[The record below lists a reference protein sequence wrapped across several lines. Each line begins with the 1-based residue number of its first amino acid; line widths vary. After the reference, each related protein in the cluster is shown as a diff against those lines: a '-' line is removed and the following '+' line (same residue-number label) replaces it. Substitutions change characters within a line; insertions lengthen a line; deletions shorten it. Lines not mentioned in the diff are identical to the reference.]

1 MNATIEY
8 DNLNGKVEN
17 LKDILGAKINL
28 KNIKLLEVPIEI
40 ESNNLEFTLLKI
52 VCNKDIKK
60 FLKKIEQLYQNNNT
74 DVSIVFNY
82 DLTNNTDYYE
92 VLLNKKILEI
102 IENFDI
108 SQYYNIKVSLINDEI
123 ILWKLHSLEIGETI
137 KIKNKEEDI
146 NVENFEPDYLEIQ
159 NSFISEI
166 KSLLK
171 NNKKEL
177 KNLEDKKEY
186 LNNLLNE
193 IKNNYNFNKLENY
206 RDLLNSYLI

>member
-8 DNLNGKVEN
+8 DNLNGEVDN

-28 KNIKLLEVPIEI
+28 KNIKLLEIPTEI

-52 VCNKDIKK
+52 VCNKDIKR
-60 FLKKIEQLYQNNNT
+60 FLKNIEQLYQNNDT
-74 DVSIVFNY
+74 DVRIVFNY

-92 VLLNKKILEI
+92 LLLNKKILEI
-102 IENFDI
+102 IEDFDI

-166 KSLLK
+166 KGLLK
-171 NNKKEL
+171 SNNKEF
-177 KNLEDKKEY
+177 KNLENRIAN

-206 RDLLNSYLI
+206 RDLLNSYIE

>member
-1 MNATIEY
+1 MNATIDY
-8 DNLNGKVEN
+8 DNLNGEEED

-28 KNIKLLEVPIEI
+28 KNIKLLEVPTEI
-40 ESNNLEFTLLKI
+40 ESNNLEFTLLKVI
-52 VCNKDIKK
+52 CNKDIKR
-60 FLKKIEQLYQNNNT
+60 FLKNIEQLYQNNYT

-82 DLTNNTDYYE
+82 DLRNNTDYYE
-92 VLLNKKILEI
+92 LLLNKKILEI
-102 IENFDI
+102 IEDFDI

-123 ILWKLHSLEIGETI
+123 ILWKLHSLELGETQ

-146 NVENFEPDYLEIQ
+146 NIENFEPDYLEIQ

-177 KNLEDKKEY
+177 KNLEDKKEN

-193 IKNNYNFNKLENY
+193 IKNNYNLNKLENY
-206 RDLLNSYLI
+206 RDLLNSYIE

>member
-8 DNLNGKVEN
+8 DNLNGKAED

-28 KNIKLLEVPIEI
+28 KNIKLLEIPTEI

-52 VCNKDIKK
+52 VCNKDIKR
-60 FLKKIEQLYQNNNT
+60 FLKNIEQLYQNNDT
-74 DVSIVFNY
+74 DVRIVFNY

-92 VLLNKKILEI
+92 LLLNKKILEI
-102 IENFDI
+102 IEDFDI
-108 SQYYNIKVSLINDEI
+108 NQYYNIKVSLINDEI

-166 KSLLK
+166 KGLLK
-171 NNKKEL
+171 SNNKEF
-177 KNLEDKKEY
+177 KNLENRIAN

-206 RDLLNSYLI
+206 RDLLNSYIE